1 LIHISICLTFRHSL
15 QQLLLS
21 WDIKMLQN
29 KPLKERL
36 NSLTTWSNTAKA
48 ILWLKSTLSESSISY
63 KMTKLSM
70 IGTLRITL
78 IDFLTT
84 NFQIGAQ
91 KNIKELE
98 LKLTP
103 QE

>member
-1 LIHISICLTFRHSL
+1 MS
-15 QQLLLS
+15 
-21 WDIKMLQN
+21 QN

-48 ILWLKSTLSESSISY
+48 IPWLKSTLSESSISY
-63 KMTKLSM
+63 RITKLSM

-91 KNIKELE
+91 KNIKESE